1 MTTTMTAIV
10 ASAGPITDATT
21 FREIEAPVPELRSRD
36 LLVRVEAVSV
46 NPVDT
51 KRRAGLGT
59 GESVRYGFDAAGTVV
74 AVGDEVTG
82 FAPGDEVF
90 YAGDITRDGTDADFH
105 AVDERIVGHKP
116 TTLDFAGAAALPL
129 TAITAWE
136 SLFEKLRLGADST
149 GTLLVVSGAGGVG
162 SILTQLARQ
171 LTAVTI
177 VATASRPESREFATR
192 MGAHHVVDHSGDLV
206 AAVREVAPEGVRW
219 IFSPQT
225 AHHFDAYVELLAPF
239 GELVTIDGARGLDT
253 TRLVQPSIT
262 WHQEWM
268 FTRAK
273 FETPDMAEQGRL
285 LDAVASLIDE
295 GRVVSTLTTR
305 LDGFTAENLRLAHEL
320 VESGRSVG
328 KVVVAR

>member
-1 MTTTMTAIV
+1 MNTTMTAIV
-10 ASAGPITDATT
+10 AAAGPITDMAT
-21 FREIEAPVPELRSRD
+21 FREIEVPMPELRARD

-51 KRRAGLGT
+51 KRRRGLT
-59 GESVRYGFDAAGTVV
+59 IGESKQFGFDAAGTVV
-74 AVGDEVTG
+74 AVGDEVVG
-82 FAPGDEVF
+82 FAVGDEVY

-116 TTLDFAGAAALPL
+116 ATLDFAAAAALPL

-136 SLFEKLRLGADST
+136 SLFEKLRLDADRT
-149 GTLLVVSGAGGVG
+149 GVLLVISGAGGVG

-171 LTAVTI
+171 LTGVTI

-192 MGAHHVVDHSGDLV
+192 MGAHHVVDHSGKL
-206 AAVREVAPEGVRW
+206 ASAVREVAPDGVRW
-219 IFSPQT
+219 VFSPYT
-225 AHHFDAYVELLAPF
+225 AGHFDAFAELLVPF
-239 GELVTIDGARGLDT
+239 GELVTIDGPSGLDT
-253 TRLVQPSIT
+253 ARLVQTSIT

-273 FETPDMAEQGRL
+273 FETPDMGEQGRL
-285 LDAVASLIDE
+285 LDAVAGLVDE

-320 VESGRSVG
+320 VGSGRSVG

>member
-10 ASAGPITDATT
+10 ASGGPITDPAT
-21 FREIEAPVPELRSRD
+21 FREVEVPVPELRARD

-51 KRRAGLGT
+51 KRRRGLPV
-59 GESVRYGFDAAGTVV
+59 GESARYGFDAAGTV
-74 AVGDEVTG
+74 AAIGSQVTG
-82 FAPGDEVF
+82 FAVGDEVF
-90 YAGDITRDGTDADFH
+90 YAGDITRDGTDADYH

-116 TTLDFAGAAALPL
+116 STLDFAATAALPL

-136 SLFEKLRLGADST
+136 SLFEKLRLGVDST
-149 GTLLVVSGAGGVG
+149 GVLLVVSGAGGVG

-171 LTAVTI
+171 LTGVTI

-192 MGAHHVVDHSGDLV
+192 MGAHHVVDHSGEL
-206 AAVREVAPEGVRW
+206 ASAVREVAPEGVRW
-219 IFSPQT
+219 VFSPQT
-225 AHHFDAYVELLAPF
+225 ARHFDAFAELLLPF
-239 GELVTIDGARGLDT
+239 GELVTIDGASGLDT
-253 TRLVQPSIT
+253 TRLVQTSIS

-273 FETPDMAEQGRL
+273 FETPDMGKQGRL
-285 LDAVASLIDE
+285 LDAVAALVDE

-320 VESGRSVG
+320 VESGRSIG

>member
-1 MTTTMTAIV
+1 MTAIV
-10 ASAGPITDATT
+10 ASTGPIADPMT
-21 FREIEAPVPELRSRD
+21 FSQIEVPLPELRPRD

-51 KRRAGLGT
+51 KRRRALPA
-59 GESVRYGFDAAGTVV
+59 GESKRFGFDAAGTVAAV
-74 AVGDEVTG
+74 GTGVTRFAVGDEVY
-82 FAPGDEVF
+82 
-90 YAGDITRDGTDADFH
+90 YAGDITREGSNAEFQ

-116 TTLDFAGAAALPL
+116 STLDFAAAAALPL
-129 TAITAWE
+129 TTITAWE
-136 SLFEKLRLGADST
+136 SLFEKLRLDADSA
-149 GTLLVVSGAGGVG
+149 GVLLVVSGAGGVG

-171 LTAVTI
+171 LTGVTI

-206 AAVREVAPEGVRW
+206 AAVREVAPGGVKW

-225 AHHFDAYVELLAPF
+225 ASHFNAYAELLIPF
-239 GELVTIDGARGLDT
+239 GELVTIDGASGLESA
-253 TRLVQPSIT
+253 RLVQTSIT

-273 FETPDMAEQGRL
+273 FETPDMGEQGRL
-285 LDAVASLIDE
+285 LDAVAGLVDE

-305 LDGFTAENLRLAHEL
+305 LDGFTPDNLRRAHEL
-320 VESGRSVG
+320 VESGRSIG